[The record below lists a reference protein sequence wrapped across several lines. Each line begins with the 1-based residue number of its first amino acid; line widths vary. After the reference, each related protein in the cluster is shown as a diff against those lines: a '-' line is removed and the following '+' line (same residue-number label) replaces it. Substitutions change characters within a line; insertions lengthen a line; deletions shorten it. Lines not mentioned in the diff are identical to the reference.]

1 MVIKLAILCSFFLF
15 WMATKLTGNESF
27 VIKSKL
33 YNFAL
38 LSGSPNLYGQ

>member
-1 MVIKLAILCSFFLF
+1 MVIKLAILCSFFF
-15 WMATKLTGNESF
+15 WTATKLTGNESF

-38 LSGSPNLYGQ
+38 LSGSPNLHGQ